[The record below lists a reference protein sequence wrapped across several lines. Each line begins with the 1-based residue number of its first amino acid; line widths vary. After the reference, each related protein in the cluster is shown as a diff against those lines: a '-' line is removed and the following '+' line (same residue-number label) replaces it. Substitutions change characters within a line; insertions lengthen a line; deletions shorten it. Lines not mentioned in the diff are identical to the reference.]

1 MCDACRFLDTPLP
14 APQLNPPLSRA
25 PYLLHLFEVI
35 VEFGPFG
42 SSNLLADQLGTERK
56 EDQDG
61 AGGSRNV
68 FTQARPKRLQTC
80 PQGHQL
86 GVPPPPR
93 DLSNKEQ
100 DLSVNR
106 IPSSDPQSQ
115 AYMSL

>member
-1 MCDACRFLDTPLP
+1 MGCLQVPGHTPP
-14 APQLNPPLSRA
+14 CTSAESPLALA

-35 VEFGPFG
+35 IEFGPFG

-80 PQGHQL
+80 PQGHPL
-86 GVPPPPR
+86 GVDPPPHT
-93 DLSNKEQ
+93 
-100 DLSVNR
+100 
-106 IPSSDPQSQ
+106 
-115 AYMSL
+115 